1 MIVEVSIGE
10 AVDKA
15 TILSIKSEKIKD
27 SSKLIKINK
36 ELSYLL
42 DILDRDYKITNTNE
56 LFVKLKSVNENLWV
70 IEDSIRDKEFNK
82 EFDSVFIELAR
93 SVYITNDERFN
104 IKKTIDSVY
113 GSNFSEEKSYK
124 KLYLMDLVL
133 ISYKDFN
140 RKETNKGIILKN
152 ILTRNCT

>member
-27 SSKLIKINK
+27 SSKLININK

-42 DILDRDYKITNTNE
+42 DVLNRDYEIKNTDE
-56 LFVKLKSVNENLWV
+56 LFVKLKSVNENLWI

-93 SVYITNDERFN
+93 SVYITNDERFS

-124 KLYLMDLVL
+124 KY
-133 ISYKDFN
+133 N
-140 RKETNKGIILKN
+140 
-152 ILTRNCT
+152 

>member
-27 SSKLIKINK
+27 VLKLININK

-42 DILDRDYKITNTNE
+42 DILERDYEITNTNE
-56 LFVKLKSVNENLWV
+56 LFVKL
-70 IEDSIRDKEFNK
+70 
-82 EFDSVFIELAR
+82 
-93 SVYITNDERFN
+93 

-124 KLYLMDLVL
+124 KY
-133 ISYKDFN
+133 N
-140 RKETNKGIILKN
+140 
-152 ILTRNCT
+152 

>member
-27 SSKLIKINK
+27 SSKLININK

-42 DILDRDYKITNTNE
+42 DVLNRDYKITNTDE

-93 SVYITNDERFN
+93 SVYITNDERFS

-124 KLYLMDLVL
+124 KY
-133 ISYKDFN
+133 N
-140 RKETNKGIILKN
+140 
-152 ILTRNCT
+152 

>member
-27 SSKLIKINK
+27 NSKLININK

-42 DILDRDYKITNTNE
+42 DVLNRDYKITNTDE

-93 SVYITNDERFN
+93 SVYITNDERFS

-124 KLYLMDLVL
+124 KY
-133 ISYKDFN
+133 N
-140 RKETNKGIILKN
+140 
-152 ILTRNCT
+152 

>member
-27 SSKLIKINK
+27 SSKLININK

-42 DILDRDYKITNTNE
+42 DILERDYEITNTNE

-124 KLYLMDLVL
+124 KY
-133 ISYKDFN
+133 N
-140 RKETNKGIILKN
+140 
-152 ILTRNCT
+152 

>member
-1 MIVEVSIGE
+1 VEVSIGE

-27 SSKLIKINK
+27 SSKLININK

-42 DILDRDYKITNTNE
+42 DILERDYEITNTNE

-124 KLYLMDLVL
+124 KY
-133 ISYKDFN
+133 N
-140 RKETNKGIILKN
+140 
-152 ILTRNCT
+152 